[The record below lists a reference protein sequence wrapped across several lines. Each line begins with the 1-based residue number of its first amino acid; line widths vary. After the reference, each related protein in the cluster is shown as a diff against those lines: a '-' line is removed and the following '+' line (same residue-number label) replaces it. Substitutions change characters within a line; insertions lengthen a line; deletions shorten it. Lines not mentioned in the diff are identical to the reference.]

1 MASPFSTTYKETSE
15 ISNPALNN
23 LIQSGLVNKE
33 GKAWGMDTFDAYNPY
48 MGGKTGRDQK
58 YFGNPLNQQQVE
70 DYTTQLNDYYSKRNA
85 WETKSQ
91 ELANQYGNPQ
101 TQEFMD
107 FLKSQPEYKSAVE
120 AGASFDN
127 WNSIL
132 KNAMTGGKQGTGVE
146 SSNVQAVIDALQ
158 GSGIAEPE
166 MGRQGFSLGRT
177 LANTISSNPWIMAL
191 PMLTAA
197 IPAIAGAAG
206 FGSGAGAAAGG
217 AGAMSDVLAFT
228 PAGFGSAG
236 AYLPAAGAGVAGAG
250 ASILANATP
259 AVLSEL
265 GMTTADL
272 AALQSA
278 AGLETTATFTPASS
292 SFTTSVPTGTSGAS
306 GASTTPLTSA
316 DKAFTSAFQ
325 STGGAPVSASS
336 AGAAASGGLLDNTLI
351 GKLLSGTASA
361 SDYLKLGGTAI
372 STGAQIFGGGKDAA
386 SKYGDYLQGQASDLQ
401 ARGQMMQDFLTTGK
415 LPPGAQAS
423 INQATAAAKARI
435 KSQYASHGM
444 SGSSAEMQ
452 DITNVDMEA
461 SARTWDIAQ
470 SLFNTGL
477 GMTGTAQQL
486 YQQLAAL
493 NMSKDDELIK
503 AIGGFVSMLG
513 VTG

>member
-1 MASPFSTTYKETSE
+1 MTSRFSATYKQTPE

-23 LIQSGLVNKE
+23 LIQSGLVSKE
-33 GKAWGMDTFDAYNPY
+33 GKAWNMGALDAYSPY
-48 MGGKTGRDQK
+48 TPSGITARVADRFSGT
-58 YFGNPLNQQQVE
+58 PLSQQQID
-70 DYTTQLNDYYSKRNA
+70 DYTTQLNDFYTKRSA

-91 ELANQYGNPQ
+91 ELANQYGNPK

-120 AGASFDN
+120 AGMGFDE
-127 WNSIL
+127 WNKLIRSSIS
-132 KNAMTGGKQGTGVE
+132 GK
-146 SSNVQAVIDALQ
+146 SNLQNSTADAVINALQ
-158 GSGIAEPE
+158 GPGIAEPRL
-166 MGRQGFSLGRT
+166 GRQGFSLGRT

-197 IPAIAGAAG
+197 MPAIAGATG

-272 AALQSA
+272 AALQGA

-306 GASTTPLTSA
+306 AAPLSSA

-325 STGGAPVSASS
+325 STGTSPISASS
-336 AGAAASGGLLDNTLI
+336 AGAAGTTGGGFLDNTLI
-351 GKLLSGTASA
+351 GKLLSGTAST

-372 STGAQIFGGGKDAA
+372 STWAQIFGGKDAA
-386 SKYGDYLQGQASDLQ
+386 SKYGDYLQNQAGDLQ

-423 INQATAAAKARI
+423 INQATAAAKAQL
-435 KSQYASHGM
+435 KSKYAAHGM
-444 SGSSAEMQ
+444 SGSSAELQDMANIDMQ
-452 DITNVDMEA
+452 A

-477 GMTGTAQQL
+477 NMTGTAQQL
-486 YQQLAAL
+486 YQQLAEL

-513 VTG
+513 ITG